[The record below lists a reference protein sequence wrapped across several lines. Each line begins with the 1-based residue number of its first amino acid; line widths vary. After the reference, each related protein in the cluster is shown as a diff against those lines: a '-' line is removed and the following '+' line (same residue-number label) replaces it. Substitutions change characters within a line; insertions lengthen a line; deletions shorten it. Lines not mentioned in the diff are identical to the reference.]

1 MRTAAI
7 QHRSQFFRGTIP
19 GLALVAVKFVFFS
32 PVDIT
37 DLLYG
42 VALLLTLIITTGELL
57 EYKRFIVEAKL
68 LDFVAGFLFPLDCYA
83 ILVLFGLPLTN

>member
-1 MRTAAI
+1 M
-7 QHRSQFFRGTIP
+7 
-19 GLALVAVKFVFFS
+19 ALVAVKFVFFS